1 MAKVPTDDSQSTG
14 RLPAAA
20 TATVEQYAHALI
32 QKHYHRMISR
42 EALVLK
48 DKDPEDLHQMR
59 VAIRRLQTALQIF
72 KAAIVLPK
80 AAQIK
85 SLQGITRQLGKLRDL
100 DVQLDTLK
108 TEYAEKL
115 DPSEQGLLQ
124 QAIATLAK
132 QRKKVFSKVKTVLK
146 SQVYQDLKV
155 AYENWLDQPRYTL
168 SAQQSLALVLPELLS
183 PLLAELLL
191 HPGWLIAANDQTAI
205 ASPTL
210 HDLRKTCKHVRYQ
223 AEFFTDFYE
232 PAFKQWIQEIKGLQD
247 SLGQVHDIQVLQQIL
262 IKSVPEWEES
272 IHLRQMIE
280 EEHEQALGLW
290 RSVQAKYLSP
300 DYRLFLH
307 QLLLSP
313 LLPRPEMPAPRNGV
327 KGEAI
332 AVTPEGDQS
341 KGDQSKGDHPEAMVA
356 LVAQPD
362 GGVAGGE
369 AKPIAEA
376 EAGEVSVNASA
387 VEPSLPTVTKTRRKT
402 PTTRKSP
409 GVRTPRSPRRRP
421 QPPAGN

>member
-1 MAKVPTDDSQSTG
+1 MAKVPTDDSQAIG
-14 RLPAAA
+14 RIPAAA

-32 QKHYHRMISR
+32 QKHYRRMISR

-124 QAIATLAK
+124 QAIAALAK
-132 QRKKVFSKVKTVLK
+132 QRKKVFAKVKTVLK

-155 AYENWLDQPRYTL
+155 AYENWLDRPRYTL

-205 ASPTL
+205 TSPIL

-262 IKSVPEWEES
+262 LKSVPEWGES

-280 EEHEQALGLW
+280 AEHEKALGLW

-313 LLPRPEMPAPRNGV
+313 LLARSVMPVPSNGV

-332 AVTPEGDQS
+332 AATPEDDQS
-341 KGDQSKGDHPEAMVA
+341 QGDHPEARVA
-356 LVAQPD
+356 LAAQSN

-369 AKPIAEA
+369 AEPISEA
-376 EAGEVSVNASA
+376 KAGEDSVKASV
-387 VEPSLPTVTKTRRKT
+387 VEPSSPTVTKTRRQT

-421 QPPAGN
+421 QSPAGN